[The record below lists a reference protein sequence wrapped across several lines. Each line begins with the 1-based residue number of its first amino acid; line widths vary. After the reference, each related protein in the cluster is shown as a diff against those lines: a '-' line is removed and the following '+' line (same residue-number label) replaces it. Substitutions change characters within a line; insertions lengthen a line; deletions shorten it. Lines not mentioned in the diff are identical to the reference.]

1 MAENNNDDATV
12 SVGNGDKIEKPEDVS
27 SEKSQ
32 TVQPDSTSE
41 NPSEKD
47 DVTEDIDIEDF
58 VEDFIV
64 DSSEEESE
72 AKVRE
77 LSDQADH
84 LSGLKEG
91 HDIDVFQHPTIGNV
105 TIDKGYVPR
114 ASVEGMDAEDAVARE
129 TDLVRSYFLSDAFK
143 ERAMKSLGYDSLDAM
158 PPEHR
163 QVYDDM
169 VNRGKELAVNF
180 RIGFIDRDLRDTVH
194 SCCVDDHG
202 VTTVLLNPND
212 KGFGMSI
219 LAHELGHHLY
229 NSEYINPGIHSEER
243 EYGGGEQQYG
253 KEGSPLSTINEGDV
267 QERRARLVYE
277 GFFQHVSQFA
287 SQDDDKAL
295 KKYVDEYV
303 KGEDMKLH
311 DNAGIER
318 AADVHGVRMLMM
330 QEGIW
335 NPFTGEPVTTKQI
348 KEFRKAHPDSRIFE
362 YWNNKEAAYYLNNI
376 AMTDKIKPEGVRLN
390 NGVDGQF
397 HLVASVGGS
406 EVDKVITQR
415 DYDKLMAL
423 DDGKRGML
431 LSKLL
436 DGNSFSF
443 DLSAGVPLGDLLV
456 HEETKVSGL
465 HDIDNTPATKIEK
478 ADYLVMSAA
487 NFESI
492 SQDLDEGQQQHRGM
506 SV

>member
-1 MAENNNDDATV
+1 MVGNNNDDKPV
-12 SVGNGDKIEKPEDVS
+12 SVENSDKVEKPEETSVDKSESLQADTS
-27 SEKSQ
+27 SEK
-32 TVQPDSTSE
+32 TP
-41 NPSEKD
+41 EKD
-47 DVTEDIDIEDF
+47 EDSEDIDVEDF

-64 DSSEEESE
+64 DSSEEDSE

-77 LSDQADH
+77 LSDQAEY

-91 HDIDVFQHPTIGNV
+91 HGIHVLSLPTIGNV
-105 TIDKGYVPR
+105 TIDDGYVPR
-114 ASVEGMDAEDAVARE
+114 ASVEGMDAEDAVIRE
-129 TDLVRSYFLSDAFK
+129 SDLVRSYFLSDAFK
-143 ERAMKSLGYDSLDAM
+143 ERAMKSLGYDSLEDM
-158 PPEHR
+158 TPEHR

-180 RIGFIDRDLRDTVH
+180 RIGFIDRDLRDSVH
-194 SCCVDDHG
+194 SCCVDDNG

-229 NSEYINPGIHSEER
+229 NPENINPGIHSEER
-243 EYGGGEQQYG
+243 GYGGGEQQYG
-253 KEGSPLSTINEGDV
+253 KERSPLSTINEGDV
-267 QERRARLVYE
+267 LERRARLVYE
-277 GFFQHVSQFA
+277 GFFQHVSEFA

-311 DNAGIER
+311 DNSGIER

-376 AMTDKIKPEGVRLN
+376 AMSDKIKPEGVRLN

-397 HLVASVGGS
+397 HLVASVGSS

-436 DGNSFSF
+436 DGNGFSF
-443 DLSAGVPLGDLLV
+443 DFSAGVPLGDLLV
-456 HEETKVSGL
+456 HEETKISGS
-465 HDIDNTPATKIEK
+465 HDIDNAPVTRNEK
-478 ADYLVMSAA
+478 ADYLAMSAA
-487 NFESI
+487 NYESI